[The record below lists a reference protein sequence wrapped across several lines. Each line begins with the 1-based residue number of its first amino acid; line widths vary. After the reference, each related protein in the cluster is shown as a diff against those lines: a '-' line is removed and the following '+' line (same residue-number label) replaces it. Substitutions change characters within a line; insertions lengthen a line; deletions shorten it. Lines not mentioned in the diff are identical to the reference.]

1 MQKWIL
7 PTLSELLALLG
18 DKAQRAEKNWDDEII
33 ACENLQ
39 SDSVSQETA
48 LRQWSIAIA
57 ATEELLLQ
65 NIKGTTSPTLPPQGI
80 VIASPAPIWS
90 HAALVAN
97 LSAWVF
103 VPEALAKAAKKL
115 QLAPAA
121 IAAPTRT
128 AACFQQLP
136 LLADDPLAQ
145 EEFCLVLTA
154 NFSLILV
161 LGTDANGDLTF
172 QFSFDPE
179 IIEQAWQ
186 LLRSRLLLFDSDSTA
201 KLEDAVAKYYP
212 TAPDYRTVTQFSR
225 LLLKHSQLG
234 ETRTGVLAEHSAPSK
249 QPRENNSDRP
259 AIATHASHRP
269 DVELLQA
276 FAHEIRTP
284 LTTIRTLTR
293 LVLKRKDLAPEVK
306 KRLETI
312 DRECTEQIER
322 MELMLRA
329 AEIVE
334 KATLNALSNSAGN
347 LPNPRVKNTIA
358 QLTAMSLAQV
368 LQQSIPRW
376 QQQASRRNL
385 TLDVVVPQQLP
396 TVVSDPTML
405 DRILTSLIENFTR
418 NLTAGS
424 RIQVQVIPAGNQLK
438 LQLLY
443 QSQSGESEQS
453 QQFDK
458 VAPKVKSLGQLLMF
472 QPETGNISLNLAAT
486 KHLFQAIGGKLIVRQ
501 RPHEGEV
508 LTIFLPLEVSHNEF
522 LAHSIGSINHP
533 VA

>member
-7 PTLSELLALLG
+7 PTLSELLALG
-18 DKAQRAEKNWDDEII
+18 SDEAQREVTRNGGDAI
-33 ACENLQ
+33 ACKHQKTDNHTQ
-39 SDSVSQETA
+39 QTA
-48 LRQWSIAIA
+48 LRQWSMAIA
-57 ATEELLLQ
+57 AAEELLIQ
-65 NIKGTTSPTLPPQGI
+65 DIKSSTSPTLSPQGI
-80 VIASPAPIWS
+80 VMASPVPVWS
-90 HAALVAN
+90 HQALLSD

-103 VPEALAKAAKKL
+103 VPQAKTADSPL
-115 QLAPAA
+115 QLPPAVQA
-121 IAAPTRT
+121 QTQT
-128 AACFQQLP
+128 ATFQQLP
-136 LLADDPLAQ
+136 LLAGDPLAQ
-145 EEFCLVLTA
+145 EQFCLVLTA

-161 LGTDANGDLTF
+161 LGTDASGELSF
-172 QFSFDPE
+172 QFSFEPE

-186 LLRSRLLLFDSDSTA
+186 LLRSRLLLFDSHFSTS
-201 KLEDAVAKYYP
+201 KLDAAVAEYYP

-225 LLLKHSQLG
+225 LLLKHAP
-234 ETRTGVLAEHSAPSK
+234 TGVEPEARLGVSARSAPSA
-249 QPRENNSDRP
+249 QRGENNSDRP
-259 AIATHASHRP
+259 AIAAHASQRP

-334 KATLNALSNSAGN
+334 KAT
-347 LPNPRVKNTIA
+347 VKNSIS

-418 NLTAGS
+418 NLAAGS

-438 LQLLY
+438 LQMLY
-443 QSQSGESEQS
+443 QSESGESQS
-453 QQFDK
+453 TQQFDK
-458 VAPKVKSLGQLLMF
+458 VAPKVKSLGQLLTF

-508 LTIFLPLEVSHNEF
+508 LTIFLPMEPSKISLKYE
-522 LAHSIGSINHP
+522 A
-533 VA
+533 